1 MYFNNSV
8 KKSKFNLRMF
18 NERDAGDK
26 DAVKRRRNHIGTRT
40 LHAQLLVRPQV
51 RGGFIQRTMSTMMRI
66 VFLWWRVH
74 KIGLHD
80 GTSIN
85 R

>member
-8 KKSKFNLRMF
+8 KKSKLNLRMF
-18 NERDAGDK
+18 IERDAGDK
-26 DAVKRRRNHIGTRT
+26 DAVKRRNHIGTRT
-40 LHAQLLVRPQV
+40 LARPHV